1 MVDGSRHAVGSRIKR
16 RSVLG
21 VTFRHLAA
29 QKTKPEY
36 YAGFLQADPTHHVFP
51 SVRIANALF
60 SSRNDFV
67 QFFTG
72 VVMPGC
78 GRRIGDFSTFL
89 FHNVSQLDVKTFLSP
104 FPGLGRFAIGNPRF
118 HRGLLSAAAP
128 QL

>member
-89 FHNVSQLDVKTFLSP
+89 FHNVSQLDGAMVTVLAETFQN
-104 FPGLGRFAIGNPRF
+104 G
-118 HRGLLSAAAP
+118 SATQSSSLRYRDEA
-128 QL
+128 